1 MCNAPL
7 TMASRGPEWAMR
19 SRGPELSPEAPQLT
33 ISPGPSLPNARL
45 TSTTCI
51 RSSPPARWGILKA
64 KTQDF
69 NNVFVSR
76 SADAGIAL
84 DATVLVFAEPLFS
97 ANVNVF
103 PAIAVDP
110 RERQRLCH
118 LVERELRRYQCP
130 LFLFR
135 GWRACANSSRAYR
148 QRRAG
153 KHRDFP
159 MDRRSGRHR

>member
-1 MCNAPL
+1 M
-7 TMASRGPEWAMR
+7 
-19 SRGPELSPEAPQLT
+19 
-33 ISPGPSLPNARL
+33 
-45 TSTTCI
+45 
-51 RSSPPARWGILKA
+51 GILKA

-76 SADAGIAL
+76 SADAGIEL

-135 GWRACANSSRAYR
+135 GWRDVRTRHADTINTAPANTAISHGSPLGPAPLTSHYRTTGANKAGACQRLPGADNQ
-148 QRRAG
+148 QRR
-153 KHRDFP
+153 KLFSELRT
-159 MDRRSGRHR
+159 RR